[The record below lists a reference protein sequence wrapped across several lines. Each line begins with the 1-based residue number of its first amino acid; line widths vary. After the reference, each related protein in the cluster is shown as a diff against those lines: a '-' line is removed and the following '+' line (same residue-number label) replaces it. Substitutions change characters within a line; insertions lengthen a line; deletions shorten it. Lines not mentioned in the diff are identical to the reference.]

1 MVDLRER
8 LSAALADRYALE
20 QELGRGGM
28 ATVYAAT
35 DLKHSR
41 RVAIKV
47 LNSDRSVAI
56 SPERFTREIAIAAS
70 LSHPHIVPVF
80 DSGTAADLLFYVMPC
95 VTGESLRQKLQREG
109 HLDVAEALRI
119 ARHMAA
125 ALGYAHRQGVIHR
138 DIKPENV
145 LLHEGEALV
154 ADFGIAVPLADT
166 GVARLTQIG
175 LVIGTPAYMSPEQ
188 ARGETL
194 DERSDLYSLAC
205 VVYEMLAGEAPS
217 TGPTLEAL
225 MAKRAVPGTIGRAL
239 QRALARVPRDRFAS
253 VTEFVEAIVSPE
265 REEDTRKSVAVL
277 PFINMSAD
285 PENEYLSDGIT
296 EDVIA
301 QLAKI
306 RSLKVISR
314 TSVMRYKNRT
324 SPLADI
330 ARDLGVRTLLEG
342 SVRRIRDR
350 IRVVAQLI
358 DGETE
363 EHLWAERYDRDLTDI
378 FAIQAEVAEKIAG
391 ALEAE
396 LSPAERAHLLGPRTH
411 DIEAYNLTLLGR
423 FYTAKWST
431 ADWPKGVAHLE
442 QAIARDPRYAEP
454 HAVLAIN
461 YASAAYLN
469 VLPPKQA
476 FAKAEEEAR
485 IALALNDDDSD
496 GHVALALVAYYF
508 HWEWDTARRELERAL
523 ELSPGNAVARDVYG
537 SLLDTLCRHDEAM
550 RAYRQAQQLNP
561 LDAGAVFNLAYG
573 HLMGRECQDAVH
585 QFRRSLDL
593 APASSTGIYGLGTA
607 QLVGGDPD
615 AACQTF
621 ERGAEQAAGDTAM
634 LGYLGWAYG
643 VSRRQEDAERTLNML
658 VKAAKESYV
667 SSYHVALVCLGLGRH
682 DEMFSWLERAYAE
695 RSTWM
700 VWFHITPGFDPVRQD
715 HRFQDLISRMR
726 LPTQRFVAGGD
737 VTTQSSTPRD
747 PRSI

>member
-1 MVDLRER
+1 MVDPRER
-8 LSAALADRYALE
+8 LNVALAGRYVLE

-35 DLKHSR
+35 DLKDGR

-47 LNSDRSVAI
+47 LNSGRSAAI
-56 SPERFTREIAIAAS
+56 SPERFTREIAIAAQ

-80 DSGTAADLLFYVMPC
+80 DSGNAADVLFYVMPC
-95 VTGESLRQKLQREG
+95 VTGESLRQKLQRERQ
-109 HLDVAEALRI
+109 LAVDDALRI

-154 ADFGIAVPLADT
+154 ADFGIAVPLVATGAEHLTQT
-166 GVARLTQIG
+166 GV
-175 LVIGTPAYMSPEQ
+175 VIGTPAYMSPEQ
-188 ARGETL
+188 ARGEAL

-205 VVYEMLAGEAPS
+205 VVYEMLAGEPPFAASREAPI
-217 TGPTLEAL
+217 
-225 MAKRAVPGTIGRAL
+225 AKRAMPKAIDSAL
-239 QRALARVPRDRFAS
+239 QRALARLPRDRFAS
-253 VTEFVEAIVSPE
+253 VTEHLLKRLRRV
-265 REEDTRKSVAVL
+265 RRRHGKSVAVL

-314 TSVMRYKNRT
+314 TSVMRFKNRT
-324 SPLADI
+324 SSLADI

-358 DGETE
+358 DAETD

-391 ALEAE
+391 ALRAE
-396 LSPAERAHLLGPRTH
+396 LSPTERAHLLGPRTH

-423 FYTAKWST
+423 FYTNKWST
-431 ADWPKGVAHLE
+431 ADWHKGVAHLE

-454 HAVLAIN
+454 HAALAIN

-469 VLPPKQA
+469 VLSPKQA

-523 ELSPGNAVARDVYG
+523 ELSPGNAVAHDVYG

-550 RAYRQAQQLNP
+550 RAYRQGHQLNP

-573 HLMGRECQDAVH
+573 HLMGRECQDAVR
-585 QFRRSLDL
+585 QFQRALDL

-607 QLVGGDPD
+607 QLVGGDP
-615 AACQTF
+615 AAAIRTF
-621 ERGAEQAAGDTAM
+621 ERAVEQAGGDTAM
-634 LGYLGWAYG
+634 LGYLGWTYG
-643 VSRRQEDAERTLNML
+643 VSGRQEDAERTLNTL
-658 VKAAKESYV
+658 VKAGAESYV
-667 SSYHVALVCLGLGRH
+667 SSYHVAMVCLGLGRY

-700 VWFHITPGFDPVRQD
+700 VWFHITPTFDPVRQD

-726 LPTQRFVAGGD
+726 LPAERFIAAAD
-737 VTTQSSTPRD
+737 VTTQSSTPGDR
-747 PRSI
+747 

>member
-1 MVDLRER
+1 MVDPRER
-8 LSAALADRYALE
+8 LNVALAGRYVLE

-35 DLKHSR
+35 DLKHGR

-47 LNSDRSVAI
+47 LNSDRSAAI
-56 SPERFTREIAIAAS
+56 SPERFTREIAIAAK

-80 DSGTAADLLFYVMPC
+80 DSGNAADVLFYVMPC
-95 VTGESLRQKLQREG
+95 VTGESLRQKLQRERQLG
-109 HLDVAEALRI
+109 VDDALRI

-154 ADFGIAVPLADT
+154 ADFGIAVPLVATGAEHLTQT
-166 GVARLTQIG
+166 GV
-175 LVIGTPAYMSPEQ
+175 VIGTPAYMSPEQ
-188 ARGETL
+188 ARGEAL

-205 VVYEMLAGEAPS
+205 VVYEMLAGEPPFAASHEAPI
-217 TGPTLEAL
+217 
-225 MAKRAVPGTIGRAL
+225 AKPAMPKAIDSAL
-239 QRALARVPRDRFAS
+239 QRALARLPRDRFAS
-253 VTEFVEAIVSPE
+253 VTEFAEALAA
-265 REEDTRKSVAVL
+265 REEEARKSVAVL
-277 PFINMSAD
+277 PFINMSSD
-285 PENEYLSDGIT
+285 PENEYLSDGIH

-324 SPLADI
+324 SPLSDI

-358 DGETE
+358 DAETD

-391 ALEAE
+391 ALQAE
-396 LSPAERAHLLGPRTH
+396 LSPMERAHLLGPRTH

-423 FYTAKWST
+423 FYTNKWST
-431 ADWPKGVAHLE
+431 ADWQKGVAYLE

-454 HAVLAIN
+454 HAALAIN

-523 ELSPGNAVARDVYG
+523 ELSPGNAVAQCVYG
-537 SLLDTLCRHDEAM
+537 SLLDTLSRHDEAM
-550 RAYRQAQQLNP
+550 RAYRQGHQLNP
-561 LDAGAVFNLAYG
+561 LDAGAIFNLAYG
-573 HLMGRECQDAVH
+573 HLMGHECQDAVH
-585 QFRRSLDL
+585 QFQRALDL
-593 APASSTGIYGLGTA
+593 APGSSTGIYGLGTA
-607 QLVGGDPD
+607 QLVGGDP
-615 AACQTF
+615 AGACRTF
-621 ERGAEQAAGDTAM
+621 EHGVEQAAGDNAM

-643 VSRRQEDAERTLNML
+643 VSERQKDAERTLTTL
-658 VKAAKESYV
+658 VRAGAESYV
-667 SSYHVALVCLGLGRH
+667 SS
-682 DEMFSWLERAYAE
+682 
-695 RSTWM
+695 
-700 VWFHITPGFDPVRQD
+700 
-715 HRFQDLISRMR
+715 
-726 LPTQRFVAGGD
+726 
-737 VTTQSSTPRD
+737 
-747 PRSI
+747 

>member
-1 MVDLRER
+1 RER
-8 LSAALADRYALE
+8 LNVALAGRYALE

-35 DLKHSR
+35 DLKHGR

-47 LNSDRSVAI
+47 LNSDRSAAI
-56 SPERFTREIAIAAS
+56 SPERFTREIAIAAN

-80 DSGTAADLLFYVMPC
+80 DSGNVADVLFYVMPC
-95 VTGESLRQKLQREG
+95 VTGESLRQKLQRERQ
-109 HLDVAEALRI
+109 LSVDDALRI

-166 GVARLTQIG
+166 GMARLTQIG

-205 VVYEMLAGEAPS
+205 VVYEMLAGEPPS
-217 TGPTLEAL
+217 AGRTIEAF
-225 MAKRAVPGTIGRAL
+225 MAKRAVPKTIGRAL
-239 QRALARVPRDRFAS
+239 QRALAGVPRDRFVNVTDFAEALVAS
-253 VTEFVEAIVSPE
+253 D
-265 REEDTRKSVAVL
+265 REESTRKSVAVL

-314 TSVMRYKNRT
+314 TSVMRFKNRT

-358 DGETE
+358 DAEAD

-391 ALEAE
+391 ALRAE
-396 LSPAERAHLLGPRTH
+396 LSPTERAHLLGPRTH

-423 FYTAKWST
+423 FYTNKWST
-431 ADWPKGVAHLE
+431 ADWHKGVAHLE

-461 YASAAYLN
+461 YASGAYLN
-469 VLPPKQA
+469 VLSPKQA

-485 IALALNDDDSD
+485 IALALNDADSD

-550 RAYRQAQQLNP
+550 RAYREGHQLNP

-573 HLMGRECQDAVH
+573 HLMGRECQDAVR
-585 QFRRSLDL
+585 QFQRALDL

-607 QLVGGDPD
+607 QLVGGDP
-615 AACQTF
+615 AAASRTF
-621 ERGAEQAAGDTAM
+621 ERAVEQGGGDTAM

-643 VSRRQEDAERTLNML
+643 VSGRQEDAERTLNTL
-658 VKAAKESYV
+658 VKAGEESYV
-667 SSYHVALVCLGLGRH
+667 SSYHVAMVCLGLGRY

-700 VWFHITPGFDPVRQD
+700 VWFHITPAFDPVRQD

-726 LPTQRFVAGGD
+726 LPAERFSAAAD
-737 VTTQSSTPRD
+737 VTTQSSTSGDR
-747 PRSI
+747 